1 LNPPILV
8 LGGVSGS
15 GKSVVGR
22 RLAELL
28 GGEFHD
34 GDDFH
39 PPANKEKMSRRE
51 PLTDADRIP
60 WLNSLA
66 DLLRRRLEANTAT
79 VVACSA
85 LKPEYRKILV
95 VDPRVKILLLKV
107 DREELIRRLAARKN
121 HFFPASLLDSQL
133 STLVPPQAD
142 EPTVS
147 FVDANRT
154 PDEVVEAIRESLSQN
169 E

>member
-1 LNPPILV
+1 M
-8 LGGVSGS
+8 
-15 GKSVVGR
+15 VGR

-34 GDDFH
+34 GDDYH

-60 WLNSLA
+60 WLNTLA
-66 DLLRRRLEANTAT
+66 DLLRQRLEANTAT
-79 VVACSA
+79 IVACSA
-85 LKPEYRKILV
+85 LKPEYRKILA
-95 VDPRVKILLLKV
+95 VDPRVKILILKV
-107 DREELIRRLAARKN
+107 DREKLIQRLATRKN

-133 STLVPPQAD
+133 ATLVPPQSD

-147 FVDANRT
+147 FIEANRS
-154 PDEVVEAIRESLSQN
+154 PEEVVEAIRESLSHSD
-169 E
+169 